1 MIIAVPKEI
10 KPDEYR
16 VGLTPSTVSP
26 FVQRRHRV
34 LVEAGAG
41 VGSGFSDEEYR
52 QAGAEIV
59 TDRARLFGEA
69 AMVVKVKEPLDDELD
84 LLREGQILYTYLHLA
99 ADAKLTQTLL
109 RKKIVGVAYETIA
122 LDDGSLPLLTPMSE
136 IAGRLSV
143 QEAAKFLEK
152 PMGGRGV
159 LLGGVPG
166 IPRGEVVILG
176 AGVVGL
182 NACKIAIGLG
192 ANVTVLDISH
202 KRLAY
207 LDDMFACQVT
217 TLYSNENNIKRCLE
231 KADVVIG
238 GVLIPGA
245 TAPKLVRKQDLPL
258 MQRGAVVVDV
268 AVDQGGCFETTRPT
282 THRDPVYVEQGIVHY
297 AVANMPGAVALSS
310 TIALTSVTYPYGLLI
325 ADRGIEAALRES
337 APLRRGVNVY
347 RGACTHQ
354 NVATSLGLEF
364 TDPETVLQ
372 A

>member
-26 FVQRRHRV
+26 FVKRGHRV
-34 LVEAGAG
+34 LIEPGAG
-41 VGSGFSDEEYR
+41 VGSGFTDAEYQ
-52 QAGAEIV
+52 QAGAQLV
-59 TDRARLFGEA
+59 TDRAQLFGEA
-69 AMVVKVKEPLDDELD
+69 EMVVKVKEPLADELD

-99 ADAKLTQTLL
+99 ADPQLTQALL
-109 RKKIVGVAYETIA
+109 RKKVVGVAYETIA

-136 IAGRLSV
+136 IAGRLAV
-143 QEAAKFLEK
+143 QEGAKYLEK
-152 PMGGRGV
+152 PMGGRGI

-166 IPRGEVVILG
+166 IPRGEIVILG
-176 AGVVGL
+176 GGVVGL

-207 LDDMFACQVT
+207 LDDIFACQVT
-217 TLYSNENNIKRCLE
+217 TLYSNENNIRRCLE
-231 KADVVIG
+231 RADVVIG

-245 TAPKLVRKQDLPL
+245 TAPKLVRRQDLAL
-258 MQRGAVVVDV
+258 MRRGAVVVDV
-268 AVDQGGCFETTRPT
+268 AVDQGGCFESTRPT
-282 THRDPVYVEQGIVHY
+282 THHDPVYVEEEVVHY

-310 TIALTSVTYPYGLLI
+310 TIALTSVTYTYGLLI

-337 APLRRGVNVY
+337 TPLCRGVNVY

-354 NVATSLGLEF
+354 GVADSLNLPY
-364 TDPETVLQ
+364 TDLATVL
-372 A
+372 